1 MLVILALLAVVCFM
15 GAAVLSAL
23 QILPPLATLHLVLA
37 VGIMPL
43 IAGAMTHF
51 VPVLSRSATPPI
63 AVRLL
68 PLGFQLAGGIVFF
81 SFVSSNQFYILG
93 AVLALFAAT
102 LFGIWIIRRATLAVG
117 KPHPCLNWYLAA
129 ITCLMLALLAV
140 LVMALWPEQYAAL
153 RRLHLHL
160 NVLGFIGLTAVATMQ
175 VLMPTVLAS
184 PDPQIAARLRQHL
197 KWAFG
202 GTVLVSLGA
211 AWFAP
216 LAYMGLLLW
225 SVPLLQM
232 GRAWLARY
240 ASGIFQRN
248 GAVSSLAV
256 AYAGLCVTFLFGAL
270 HAHGLLNSQHA
281 TLAFILI
288 FLLPLVTGAV
298 SQLLP
303 VWIRPG
309 VQADWHEQVRRKLG
323 AGGAYRAMLFLPG
336 GVLVGL
342 GWRSGLLLSIA
353 ALFSFVWQFIAAMRR
368 DVLKIEAKNKK
379 FTKG

>member
-43 IAGAMTHF
+43 IVGAMTHF

-68 PLGFQLAGGIVFF
+68 PLGFQLAGGLVFF
-81 SFVSSNQFYILG
+81 SFAASNQFYIFG
-93 AVLALFAAT
+93 AVLALFAAA
-102 LFGIWIIRRATLAVG
+102 LFSIWIIRRATLAVG

-129 ITCLMLALLAV
+129 IACLMLALLAV
-140 LVMALWPEQYAAL
+140 LAMALWPEQYAAL

-160 NVLGFIGLTAVATMQ
+160 NVLGFIGLTAIATLQ

-184 PDPQIAARLRQHL
+184 PDPQVAARLRQHL
-197 KWAFG
+197 QWALG
-202 GTVLVSLGA
+202 GTVLVSVGA
-211 AWFAP
+211 AWFEP

-240 ASGIFQRN
+240 ARGIFQRN
-248 GAVSSLAV
+248 GAASSLAA

-270 HAHGLLNSQHA
+270 HAHGLLNSAHA

-303 VWIRPG
+303 VWIRSG
-309 VQADWHEQVRRKLG
+309 VQSDWHEQVRRKLG
-323 AGGAYRAMLFLPG
+323 AGGAYRAMLFLLG

-342 GWRSGLLLSIA
+342 GWRGGLLLSIA
-353 ALFSFVWQFIAAMRR
+353 ALFSFVWQLIAAMRC
-368 DVLKIEAKNKK
+368 DVLNIEPENKIS
-379 FTKG
+379 TKG